1 MVRGCRNRFALLC
14 SVIFVLAFIVGCS
27 DSEVPESLSE
37 ATSSSDQISDSS
49 KESGESSEA
58 ATISPSSSEHNDVT
72 LDATPEGPEIAAEE
86 EPPDDPINSLPTRP
100 EVEEQG
106 PEMNNLLDQLE
117 LINRGAES
125 TSPYSP
131 DEFCGW
137 QDLDGDGLTTR
148 EEILRR
154 EKVEGVGWWYSRWD
168 GHWYEGEGELTAEF
182 FDIDHIVSKKEA
194 WQSGAHGWT
203 YDQRCQFAN
212 DELNLTAVTYSS
224 NRSKGARDAAEWLP
238 SEPSGTCFLMIRVIQ
253 VKKLWDLT
261 VDETEYSQLRDLAI
275 GCEHNIPEI
284 PFPPR
289 EPTWPLDKTEEEST
303 EQSST
308 PPIPVDQTNNQSSNQ
323 FYQTANGIDIDLY
336 DANAN
341 GDINCGELPSAAR
354 PVIVISPGSDPYRLD
369 GDNDGIGCEG

>member
-1 MVRGCRNRFALLC
+1 MVSACRGRFALLC
-14 SVIFVLAFIVGCS
+14 SVIFVIIFVVGCS
-27 DSEVPESLSE
+27 NADISESLSE
-37 ATSSSDQISDSS
+37 APPYSDQIRDIS
-49 KESGESSEA
+49 KESEESSEA
-58 ATISPSSSEHNDVT
+58 ETISPYSSEHDDVR
-72 LDATPEGPEIAAEE
+72 LDATPEGHEIAAEE
-86 EPPDDPINSLPTRP
+86 EPLGNPMGSFPNQS

-106 PEMNNLLDQLE
+106 PKMNNLLDQLE

-125 TSPYSP
+125 TLPYSA

-137 QDLDGDGLTTR
+137 QDLDGDGLSTR
-148 EEILRR
+148 EEILRKER
-154 EKVEGVGWWYSRWD
+154 VEGVGWWYSRWD
-168 GHWYEGEGELTAEF
+168 GHWYQGEGEFKARY

-238 SEPSGTCFLMIRVIQ
+238 SEPSGTCFLMIHVIQ

-275 GCEHNIPEI
+275 GCDPDVPEI
-284 PFPPR
+284 PSPPR
-289 EPTWPLDKTEEEST
+289 EPTWHLDETEEEST

-308 PPIPVDQTNNQSSNQ
+308 PPIPVDQTNNESSNQ

-369 GDNDGIGCEG
+369 GDNDGIGCES